1 MFDNVY
7 LTRLKY
13 QKLTAKIPV
22 KIEIMA
28 HDKVKNIWNSYIYNW
43 LSAGLNI
50 KVKILKSATL
60 FNGFSEGLNVDT
72 VQDRSIRSSYCVLND
87 GSFCKQ

>member
-22 KIEIMA
+22 EIEIMA
-28 HDKVKNIWNSYIYNW
+28 HDKVKNI
-43 LSAGLNI
+43 
-50 KVKILKSATL
+50 
-60 FNGFSEGLNVDT
+60 
-72 VQDRSIRSSYCVLND
+72 
-87 GSFCKQ
+87 